1 MTMETPTQRR
11 NRRPAFVRRPAPAV
25 PPRTLRFVETKLRP
39 PRLRDDVVPRS
50 LLLERLRAEALS
62 IPLTLISAPAGYGKT
77 TALVSL
83 PRTMP
88 EAAFAWL
95 SVDEDDNDPS
105 VFTAAL
111 VESLRRVDPRIADE
125 ASAMLPEANSP
136 ARGVLDTLINDV
148 VAHHPAPLVI
158 VIDDFHRVTE
168 IAVTKTIEYLIDRMP
183 PHMHIVVATRHDPQL
198 PLPRLRV
205 RHQVAEIRVADLR
218 FTEPESRQLLNDKL
232 HLGLAA
238 EHVAILQERTEG
250 WPAGISLLVGA
261 LRRLPAAVDRES
273 FLAQLKQLDRYVFD
287 FLATEVL
294 DALRERERRFLLDI
308 SVLGE
313 LSPHVVG
320 AVTEREDAA
329 QALHDL
335 YSRNLFVTA
344 LDEPP
349 TLYRFHDLVQEFL
362 STKLQRDD
370 PERFRELHRRAARA
384 ERVFS
389 RAVSHFIAAEDWDD
403 AAKLIEERGETTLR
417 EGALATL
424 TSWMNAL
431 PGDVVERH
439 PRLQYLLGLAAWTRF
454 DVAAAIDHFQKAVDG
469 SRAIG
474 DDDGVGPALVFLAG
488 MLLAVGEF
496 PRAGELAHEAS
507 EFNLPLASRLGLLLQ
522 ESWIDMAIGRCEQA
536 TDSFDAAL
544 DLLEAENDPAL
555 VHSLARAIHCYLFGL
570 PNATPRL
577 ERFVRVALPHTRNTP
592 TPLRACSLMVHA
604 WTQQWRGRGA
614 QAEAS
619 AAEAMDLAARA
630 GGVWSVSVE
639 AGLLRATIA
648 ALRRD
653 EHTADD
659 MFEHVFRE
667 LRHMM
672 PFADAWMAGYL
683 VALGRIRLMQGRIAD
698 ARDAEMRIRAV
709 ENVREWP
716 IAPVART
723 MFRGL
728 MDAAEDRHAEAEAAL
743 RQTIKMQNRIH
754 IDYFAGDA
762 RVALAALMLRQ
773 DRVDDSLKMF
783 SPVLARHERYGTP
796 GAVAWEGWPVRP
808 LLRLARERNLHAAF
822 ATRVLQVMGEEADTE
837 SIVTPG
843 GDALTAREVEVLRL
857 VANGSSNAAI
867 ADSLGI
873 SVHTVK
879 RHVANVL
886 QKLRVSSRAEAGAVA
901 RKMHID

>member
-1 MTMETPTQRR
+1 M
-11 NRRPAFVRRPAPAV
+11 
-25 PPRTLRFVETKLRP
+25 
-39 PRLRDDVVPRS
+39 
-50 LLLERLRAEALS
+50 
-62 IPLTLISAPAGYGKT
+62 
-77 TALVSL
+77 
-83 PRTMP
+83 
-88 EAAFAWL
+88 
-95 SVDEDDNDPS
+95 
-105 VFTAAL
+105 
-111 VESLRRVDPRIADE
+111 
-125 ASAMLPEANSP
+125 
-136 ARGVLDTLINDV
+136 
-148 VAHHPAPLVI
+148 
-158 VIDDFHRVTE
+158 
-168 IAVTKTIEYLIDRMP
+168 
-183 PHMHIVVATRHDPQL
+183 
-198 PLPRLRV
+198 
-205 RHQVAEIRVADLR
+205 
-218 FTEPESRQLLNDKL
+218 
-232 HLGLAA
+232 
-238 EHVAILQERTEG
+238 
-250 WPAGISLLVGA
+250 
-261 LRRLPAAVDRES
+261 
-273 FLAQLKQLDRYVFD
+273 FD

-308 SVLGE
+308 SILSE
-313 LSPHVVG
+313 LSPDVVG
-320 AVTEREDAA
+320 AVAGRDDAA
-329 QALHDL
+329 NALHDL

-362 STKLQRDD
+362 SAKLQRDD

-389 RAVSHFIAAEDWDD
+389 RSVSHFIAAEDWDD
-403 AAKLIEERGETTLR
+403 AATLIEERGETALR

-431 PGDVVERH
+431 PDEVVERH
-439 PRLQYLLGLAAWTRF
+439 PRLQYLLGLTAWTRF
-454 DVAAAIDHFQKAVDG
+454 DVAAAIEHFQKAVDG
-469 SRAIG
+469 MRAAG
-474 DDDGVGPALVFLAG
+474 DEAGAGPALVFLAG

-507 EFNLPLASRLGLLLQ
+507 EYELPLSSRLGLLLQ
-522 ESWIDMAIGRCEQA
+522 ESWIDMAVGRCEHA

-555 VHSLARAIHCYLFGL
+555 VHSLARAIHCYLYGL

-577 ERFVRVALPHTRNTP
+577 ERFVRVALPHTRNTA
-592 TPLRACSLMVHA
+592 TPLRACSLMVLA
-604 WTQQWRGRGA
+604 WTQQWRGRSA
-614 QAEAS
+614 QAEAT
-619 AAEAMDLAARA
+619 AAEAMELAERA
-630 GGVWSVSVE
+630 GGVRSVSVE
-639 AGLLRATIA
+639 SGLLRATIA

-659 MFEHVFRE
+659 MFDHVFRE
-667 LRHMM
+667 LRHMV

-723 MFRGL
+723 LFRGL
-728 MDAAEDRHAEAEAAL
+728 IDAAEGRDAEAETAL
-743 RQTIKMQNRIH
+743 RQAIKMQNRIH

-762 RVALAALMLRQ
+762 RVALAALLLRQ
-773 DRVDDSLKMF
+773 DRVDDAVKTF

-796 GAVAWEGWPVRP
+796 GAVAWEGWPARP
-808 LLRLARERNLHAAF
+808 LLRLARERNVHAAF
-822 ATRVLQVMGEEADTE
+822 ATRVLQVMGEEAETDA
-837 SIVTPG
+837 IVTPG

-857 VANGSSNAAI
+857 IAAGASNAGI
-867 ADSLGI
+867 AESLNI